1 MFLPYNDA
9 VDVVAHAV
17 FARVGVLF
25 WVMWTYWKRV
35 VQTAALAGFQV
46 VRGSACL
53 LRDPF
58 WIETPVGY
66 S

>member
-1 MFLPYNDA
+1 VN
-9 VDVVAHAV
+9 
-17 FARVGVLF
+17 G
-25 WVMWTYWKRV
+25 YWKRV

>member
-1 MFLPYNDA
+1 
-9 VDVVAHAV
+9 
-17 FARVGVLF
+17 
-25 WVMWTYWKRV
+25 

-46 VRGSACL
+46 VRGGACL

-66 S
+66 TQEEKEEE